1 MQDSDAHATGHRI
14 SLRTTIALAALAAG
28 LVWLLSIAEAR
39 ADAGGGRDPNKDRG
53 PVRTSIDA
61 LKRQYSDDTFSGGP
75 RLQAALGS
83 ALPANGT
90 LVSNDCGTTWR
101 VGMQVRAAVDA
112 PGGMPCVV
120 TGETGTVVSSSDG
133 LLLVEWHGKSCG
145 HDGNGNALSPRSPN
159 DGAARWFVPCASVV
173 PTSNFPP
180 VPVSLDF
187 IGLQQ
192 NEGVAAFYD
201 GGLGSRGSGPGP
213 QYGANFDANTQTY
226 YTYNGSGSPNPGV
239 VSTFS
244 SEEMIMTLDE
254 PIGSLSFFFTS
265 RVGVTVRAYS
275 GANGTGTVVGTTTF
289 SANTSGPSGNV
300 YNTWQPLS
308 WNWASPARSIKF
320 TGPANFWAIDKV
332 RYEISPPPGIRL
344 AGPREAGVTSCFS
357 VGNDVFFDV
366 YVDSP
371 PFAVAAGQFA
381 VEYDRTVLDFQG
393 ILPGDSPYTLI
404 PVAIVDEAAGTLFWV
419 SSVTGGGTGS
429 SSSSRMAR
437 LHFRAIQDDCN
448 GDLQVA
454 FDPMEEPIVIAAG
467 SGSST
472 TLPLSNPLPVT
483 IDSSGPVFQGVPAS
497 QTIPADAG
505 GTCRGTLTLTTPTAS
520 DPCTA
525 TVPVTFT
532 RSDGAATLNAPWPCG
547 STTVTWRATDACGR
561 TSTATT
567 TVTVTQTN
575 LVQLAVSYEPIAG
588 VAYAPSM
595 TRCIDLRM
603 GSGATV
609 SQVLTFVNGSA
620 TATFEVPFG
629 TYTCATVD
637 DRLHSLVSRTNVTV
651 QGTRWR
657 VDAIGG
663 DALRNGDL
671 DNDNLVNVVDWSIY
685 VVREGMSMPVNTN
698 CATTGFH
705 PDFDGSGTVTSS
717 DGLFITTNFLFNGD
731 SPCGT
736 AGSTQPPLMRIPI
749 DELAA
754 IMGPDA
760 ALADLNGDGMVDV
773 QDIERWQKESAARG
787 GGTRR

>member
-1 MQDSDAHATGHRI
+1 
-14 SLRTTIALAALAAG
+14 
-28 LVWLLSIAEAR
+28 
-39 ADAGGGRDPNKDRG
+39 
-53 PVRTSIDA
+53 
-61 LKRQYSDDTFSGGP
+61 
-75 RLQAALGS
+75 
-83 ALPANGT
+83 
-90 LVSNDCGTTWR
+90 
-101 VGMQVRAAVDA
+101 
-112 PGGMPCVV
+112 
-120 TGETGTVVSSSDG
+120 
-133 LLLVEWHGKSCG
+133 
-145 HDGNGNALSPRSPN
+145 
-159 DGAARWFVPCASVV
+159 
-173 PTSNFPP
+173 
-180 VPVSLDF
+180 
-187 IGLQQ
+187 
-192 NEGVAAFYD
+192 
-201 GGLGSRGSGPGP
+201 
-213 QYGANFDANTQTY
+213 
-226 YTYNGSGSPNPGV
+226 
-239 VSTFS
+239 
-244 SEEMIMTLDE
+244 
-254 PIGSLSFFFTS
+254 
-265 RVGVTVRAYS
+265 
-275 GANGTGTVVGTTTF
+275 
-289 SANTSGPSGNV
+289 
-300 YNTWQPLS
+300 
-308 WNWASPARSIKF
+308 
-320 TGPANFWAIDKV
+320 
-332 RYEISPPPGIRL
+332 
-344 AGPREAGVTSCFS
+344 
-357 VGNDVFFDV
+357 
-366 YVDSP
+366 
-371 PFAVAAGQFA
+371 
-381 VEYDRTVLDFQG
+381 
-393 ILPGDSPYTLI
+393 
-404 PVAIVDEAAGTLFWV
+404 FWV
-419 SSVTGGGTGS
+419 SSVAGGGTGS
-429 SSSSRMAR
+429 SSTSRVAR
-437 LHFRAIQDDCN
+437 LQFRAIQDDCN
-448 GDLQVA
+448 GDPQVA
-454 FDPMEEPIVIAAG
+454 FDPLEEPIVIAAG
-467 SGSST
+467 SGASA

-505 GTCRGTLTLTTPTAS
+505 GTCRGTLALATPTAS

-532 RSDGAATLNAPWPCG
+532 RSDGATTLNAPWPCG
-547 STTVTWRATDACGR
+547 STTVTWRATDGCGR

-620 TATFEVPFG
+620 TATCEVPFG
-629 TYTCATVD
+629 TYSCATVD

-698 CATTGFH
+698 CTTTGFH
-705 PDFDGSGTVTSS
+705 PDFNGSGTVTSA
-717 DGLFITTNFLFNGD
+717 DGQFITTNFLFNGD